1 MERNTVEQWLES
13 LKKYWFQ
20 KDSEK
25 AASLFQKTTFYQETP
40 FDKPYTTYE
49 EIKNEWVHIKN
60 QDIKKIEF
68 KILAIESYTAIIE
81 WNFQRDIHKFNG
93 IYEIKF
99 NQEGDCISFRSWEME
114 NK

>member
-1 MERNTVEQWLES
+1 MEKIELENWLNH
-13 LKKYWFQ
+13 LKDYWYQ
-20 KDSEK
+20 KDVEGVS
-25 AASLFQKTTFYQETP
+25 SLFQKTIYYQETP

-49 EIKNEWVHIKN
+49 EIKNEWEHIKN

-68 KILAIESYTAIIE
+68 KILAIEGKTAIIE
-81 WNFQRDIHKFNG
+81 WFFQRDIHEFNG

-99 NQEGDCISFRSWEME
+99 NNDNDCISFRSWEME